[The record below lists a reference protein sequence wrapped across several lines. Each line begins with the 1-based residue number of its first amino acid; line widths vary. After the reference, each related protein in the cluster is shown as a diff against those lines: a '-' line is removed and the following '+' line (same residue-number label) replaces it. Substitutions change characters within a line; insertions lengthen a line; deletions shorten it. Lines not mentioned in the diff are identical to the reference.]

1 MAVKARKRI
10 KHVKEE
16 DITNPTSGMCSTQRS
31 TNTIVAERKEE
42 AKREEKEN
50 QDKIQTDL
58 PEGESNVKEAINSQ
72 SNPNESTGP
81 GNDTAD
87 SGVGGKVVV
96 EKTKEE
102 KRRDEFSKQKLQ
114 EINKGAEE
122 ILSCLEPQVAH
133 EYRIACAEYKCKD
146 IGIYILAILNR
157 LGKESDYYSPDFE
170 PEWAKGTIGIHDE
183 LRCRYCDKLIENPTK
198 VRQVFCSNLCAKYER
213 EKNQTGLIFP
223 DQTVEESTVEEK
235 ESEAYLAEQKRVGE

>member
-16 DITNPTSGMCSTQRS
+16 DITNPPEPMSGMCSTQKS
-31 TNTIVAERKEE
+31 TATIIAERKSE
-42 AKREEKEN
+42 AK
-50 QDKIQTDL
+50 
-58 PEGESNVKEAINSQ
+58 EAFNSQ
-72 SNPNESTGP
+72 SDSNEPTGTS
-81 GNDTAD
+81 NDTPD
-87 SGVGGKVVV
+87 GSVGGKVVV

-114 EINKGAEE
+114 EINKGAEA

-146 IGIYILAILNR
+146 IGIYILATLNR
-157 LGKESDYYSPDFE
+157 LGKESDYYNPDFE

-198 VRQVFCSNLCAKYER
+198 VRQIFCSNLCAKYER
-213 EKNQTGLIFP
+213 EKNETGLVFP
-223 DQTVEESTVEEK
+223 DQTTENQTVEEQ
-235 ESEAYLAEQKRVGE
+235 EQEAHLAEQKRVGE